1 MANFCQNCG
10 APMTPGAKFCTEC
23 GAPAAESPTRG
34 AEPSQPS
41 QPSAPPPPVDAAP
54 SPAQESAGESG
65 YRRVAAVQAGS
76 YAPSP
81 AAQAGGYA
89 PSPAAPAGGYAP
101 SPAARRAKG
110 TVAVEKKEKRGG
122 KGLLILLLILLIAL
136 VGFFGFRDGGWFR
149 GGKSYDP
156 QHMQSLLD
164 YAQELEKAGNSEA
177 AAAVY
182 ERIAEGGG
190 AELIQKAHE
199 DMPVVEKTDEIEQME
214 EVFGHLTGG
223 GR

>member
-23 GAPAAESPTRG
+23 GAPAAESPTRV
-34 AEPSQPS
+34 ASPSQPS

-65 YRRVAAVQAGS
+65 YRRVAAVQEGS

-81 AAQAGGYA
+81 AAQ
-89 PSPAAPAGGYAP
+89 AGGYAP

-149 GGKSYDP
+149 SGKAYDP
-156 QHMQSLLD
+156 RHMQSLLD
-164 YAQELEKAGNSEA
+164 YAQELEKTGNSEA

-199 DMPVVEKTDEIEQME
+199 DMPVLEKTDEIEQME

>member
-10 APMTPGAKFCTEC
+10 APMTQKDKFCAEC
-23 GAPAAESPTRG
+23 GAPAADMPTRS
-34 AEPSQPS
+34 PQ
-41 QPSAPPPPVDAAP
+41 PPVQQTQQPPVPTVDLREQP
-54 SPAQESAGESG
+54 VREQPTGESA
-65 YRRVAAVQAGS
+65 YHQAAAVQTGS
-76 YAPSP
+76 YS
-81 AAQAGGYA
+81 
-89 PSPAAPAGGYAP
+89 AAPQVKTKTTA
-101 SPAARRAKG
+101 
-110 TVAVEKKEKRGG
+110 EKKEKKGG
-122 KGLLILLLILLIAL
+122 KAILILLLIALIAL
-136 VGFFGFRDGGWFR
+136 AGFFGFRDGGWFR

-156 QHMQSLLD
+156 QHLQSLLV

-177 AAAVY
+177 AEAVY
-182 ERIAEGGG
+182 ELIIKGGG